1 MHVTLAR
8 RPRRGGCVP
17 AWTLFAIARPPPS
30 PSLLSPS
37 SPSLQSP
44 RGPRGA
50 HLVIPLA
57 LDPVIQNTTPRRLL
71 LPSRFSPLPLP
82 PHALPHP
89 SRPVASPLPLPR
101 VTPFPPPP
109 PLCNYLRTRAP
120 VGVRLQ
126 REVATAARQRLH
138 RVSDSPEPRGAVRRL
153 QPNFRSLIRRWSCS
167 GRGRCDDA
175 GCSRSAARVRTPGPY
190 ASTHARS
197 AGHAGR
203 QAGK

>member
-1 MHVTLAR
+1 MEAEHHERDRGRGRGEGRTPYAAVWMSSLGGCGRGWRLPSVPWVAGEVGALQAEGMHVTLAR

-17 AWTLFAIARPPPS
+17 AWTFFAIARPPPS

-89 SRPVASPLPLPR
+89 SRPVASPLPPPSR
-101 VTPFPPPP
+101 NPFPSSPT
-109 PLCNYLRTRAP
+109 PL
-120 VGVRLQ
+120 
-126 REVATAARQRLH
+126 
-138 RVSDSPEPRGAVRRL
+138 
-153 QPNFRSLIRRWSCS
+153 
-167 GRGRCDDA
+167 
-175 GCSRSAARVRTPGPY
+175 
-190 ASTHARS
+190 
-197 AGHAGR
+197 
-203 QAGK
+203 